1 MFDESN
7 GIDDLFTG
15 GGKGPASMTVREIN
29 DVAGGII
36 FKMERLEERD
46 DEGKTKLNEWGKPKP
61 LFVTWVITDLR
72 DPMNPEDDGAR
83 RIWWKGNALYEL
95 KQFLS
100 QNGLGAPKIGGYI
113 AQKLIGK
120 KPSGRP
126 QPMKLH
132 AATYSVPTLDS
143 ERRAYEYAQ
152 KWNRPAARDDM
163 FGAPASAPPAQMVQ
177 GSPAATT
184 LDSMRSGFA
193 GGFQGEA
200 PF

>member
-1 MFDESN
+1 MFDEN
-7 GIDDLFTG
+7 NDIDDLFAG
-15 GGKGPASMTVREIN
+15 GGKGPASMTVREVG
-29 DVAGGII
+29 DVAGGVI

-61 LFVTWVITDLR
+61 LFVTWVVTDLR
-72 DPMNPEDDGAR
+72 DPMNSEDDGAR

-100 QNGLGAPKIGGYI
+100 GNGLGAPKVGGYI
-113 AQKLIGK
+113 AQKLVGK

-132 AATYSVPTLDS
+132 AAMYSVPTL
-143 ERRAYEYAQ
+143 ENEKIAFEYAAR
-152 KWNRPAARDDM
+152 WNRTPKDDM
-163 FGAPASAPPAQMVQ
+163 FGAPTPAPAQFVQ
-177 GSPAATT
+177 NAPAATT